1 MAKLGYARVATGD
14 DALEEQVTVL
24 KDYGCDK
31 IFTDDRS
38 SKMNQR
44 EGLKALL
51 DYAREGDVVIVIK
64 LDRFAR
70 SIQDLQQT
78 TEELRERGIHFI
90 SLTQNIDTS
99 KDPDDAVFN
108 WIEIFSEF
116 ERELHSERIKLG
128 IENAREKGIKLG
140 RTEADLQM
148 KEKAFDMYCT
158 EEFTMKEIVQET
170 GLSRATIYRFIE
182 KRKGSKEMER
192 QQ

>member
-1 MAKLGYARVATGD
+1 MAKLGYARVATGN

-51 DYAREGDVVIVIK
+51 NYAREGDVVIVIK

-99 KDPDDAVFN
+99 KDSDDAVFN

-148 KEKAFDMYCT
+148 KEKAFEMYHT

-170 GLSRATIYRFIE
+170 GLSRATIYRYIE
-182 KRKGSKEMER
+182 KRKGSKEIER
-192 QQ
+192 QK